1 MSILSH
7 LGGIT
12 EIGKHKT
19 MITKFGNSIAVI
31 FHSTVIVEI
40 KKNDGVK
47 NRSGSDLVPLT
58 VKLDSGGYRTQTT
71 KLRINQTS
79 REYNLGF
86 KVYQKQKNWYVELST
101 GQVYDFYDD
110 MEIKTLGN
118 WREI

>member
-40 KKNDGVK
+40 KKNE
-47 NRSGSDLVPLT
+47 
-58 VKLDSGGYRTQTT
+58 Q
-71 KLRINQTS
+71 
-79 REYNLGF
+79 
-86 KVYQKQKNWYVELST
+86 LS
-101 GQVYDFYDD
+101 
-110 MEIKTLGN
+110 
-118 WREI
+118 